1 MENKQTRAEL
11 LARSTLTITLK
22 SYLLN
27 TSCPDFRKKNLH
39 TMLKGKKKQ
48 GKHQKQM
55 HKSMKEILKLSD
67 MGFSIAMT
75 NPL

>member
-1 MENKQTRAEL
+1 
-11 LARSTLTITLK
+11 
-22 SYLLN
+22 
-27 TSCPDFRKKNLH
+27 
-39 TMLKGKKKQ
+39 MLKGKKKQ